1 MNKIEQ
7 MHLDAMIIK
16 DLQAASKSAEITE
29 QIAIEF
35 AEWIGTNRIGGML
48 FTHSHDD
55 VWEGGYWNPDK
66 RDYDPWTTKELFQE
80 FIKTKQ

>member
-7 MHLDAMIIK
+7 LHLDCMIVK

-35 AEWIGTNRIGGML
+35 AEFVT
-48 FTHSHDD
+48 T
-55 VWEGGYWNPDK
+55 YPDK
-66 RDYDPWTTKELFQE
+66 NKNIHGEMLHAKSKYDGAETTKELFRE
-80 FIKTKQ
+80 FLKTKEDGTD

>member
-35 AEWIGTNRIGGML
+35 VQWYENRDKSIDENML
-48 FTHSHDD
+48 T
-55 VWEGGYWNPDK
+55 WE
-66 RDYDPWTTKELFQE
+66 DYYRE
-80 FIKTKQ
+80 FLKTKQ

>member
-35 AEWIGTNRIGGML
+35 VQWYENRDKSIDENML
-48 FTHSHDD
+48 T
-55 VWEGGYWNPDK
+55 WE
-66 RDYDPWTTKELFQE
+66 DYYKEFL
-80 FIKTKQ
+80 KTKQ

>member
-7 MHLDAMIIK
+7 LHLDAMIIK

-35 AEWIGTNRIGGML
+35 VQWYENRDKSIDENML
-48 FTHSHDD
+48 T
-55 VWEGGYWNPDK
+55 WE
-66 RDYDPWTTKELFQE
+66 DYYRE
-80 FIKTKQ
+80 FLKTKQ